1 MRIGGSFIRVAK
13 IEKVDFILANDKMS
27 SGSGSDDDW
36 HTDED
41 EGDEEIFAPEI
52 NVFERVGLPGAGLL
66 GMKATT
72 RAEKMA
78 MDPLERFRIAV
89 DAISRQ
95 LDSWGEVTIH
105 QDSITAMLEAA
116 AALRVVEHKNPTA
129 YILGYLATGG
139 GKKLEQKH
147 LTKVLTTV
155 LPRTESGSV
164 EPPDVIR
171 YARLWE
177 NL

>member
-1 MRIGGSFIRVAK
+1 
-13 IEKVDFILANDKMS
+13 MS
-27 SGSGSDDDW
+27 SGSGSGEDW
-36 HTDED
+36 YTDEEGE
-41 EGDEEIFAPEI
+41 EGDEEVFAPEI
-52 NVFERVGLPGAGLL
+52 NAFDRVGLPGTGLL
-66 GMKATT
+66 GAKATT

-78 MDPLERFRIAV
+78 MDPLEKFRIAV

-95 LDSWGEVTIH
+95 LDSWEEITIH

-129 YILGYLATGG
+129 YIMGYLATGG
-139 GKKLEQKH
+139 GKKLDQQH
-147 LTKVLTTV
+147 LKKVLTTV